1 MQMPETPARAPNG
14 APANAV
20 TNNICMLDSP
30 SLPDERIVTPNN
42 AISLVIRCL
51 SRGVNIALSGSMTKA
66 QLSKESRASWRT
78 NCFTLREETSS
89 KVKLQ
94 LGQIKAKCVRT
105 WLDLEHQT
113 ARLGVVELLRNIR
126 SGCGI

>member
-1 MQMPETPARAPNG
+1 MQMPETPARAPNRV
-14 APANAV
+14 PANAV
-20 TNNICMLDSP
+20 ANNIRMLDSP
-30 SLPDERIVTPNN
+30 NLLDKQIVAPNN
-42 AISLVIRCL
+42 PVSLDIRCL
-51 SRGVNIALSGSMTKA
+51 PRGVNIAVRLHDKSPAFERKPGFVEN
-66 QLSKESRASWRT
+66 QLLYA
-78 NCFTLREETSS
+78 CEETSS